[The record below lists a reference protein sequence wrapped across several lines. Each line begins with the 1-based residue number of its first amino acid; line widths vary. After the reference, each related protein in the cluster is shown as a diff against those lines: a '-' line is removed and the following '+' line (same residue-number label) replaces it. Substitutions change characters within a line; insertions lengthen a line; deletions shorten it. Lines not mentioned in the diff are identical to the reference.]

1 MASPRK
7 ISRFTMSSNENEQ
20 CKTCKQ
26 ILEEVKKS
34 TENQQRENALF
45 HENLQQ
51 ENAVVRD
58 QLNALAKI
66 LADQTVLLK
75 QLLKE
80 KAEINSVRDQFPI
93 ETEEQLIKMEE
104 NLKMNRDIYISTIK
118 SILQPAGFLV
128 NLKFILSDEIV
139 LAYNVDGVQGKKAL
153 RSHSEFYGALLEC
166 IPPGDE
172 APEML
177 MRKAMQRVKKRVFK
191 QRCTKP
197 KNELESV

>member
-104 NLKMNRDIYISTIK
+104 I
-118 SILQPAGFLV
+118 
-128 NLKFILSDEIV
+128 
-139 LAYNVDGVQGKKAL
+139 
-153 RSHSEFYGALLEC
+153 
-166 IPPGDE
+166 
-172 APEML
+172 
-177 MRKAMQRVKKRVFK
+177 
-191 QRCTKP
+191 
-197 KNELESV
+197 